1 LGAGDKYDHFV
12 CCWSFAMNAITH
24 TAAVM
29 LVAVASAVTLAA
41 CSGERTSA
49 PAPGPLPVLVTTV
62 RQGMQS
68 EQRVLTAT
76 VRARVET
83 ELGFRVAGRIT
94 QRLVDV
100 GDRVGQGQALARL
113 DAADYTLGVEAATD
127 QMRAAATESE
137 QTASEEARLRRL
149 LTDGSVSTTDHERQ
163 KARADA
169 AAARLDQMRRGLELA
184 RNRAAYATL
193 LAPYAGIVTTLR
205 MEAGQVVAEGQA
217 VATLARDG
225 EREVV
230 VDLPETL
237 VKQVRRMQ
245 ATATLWQGDGPPL
258 ALRLREVSPMA
269 SSVGGTFRVR
279 YAMAAQDP
287 SAARELPLGATARVL
302 LTAEGA
308 QGAVLPV
315 SALVKASA
323 EVGVW
328 EVTGVAPVLVFRPV
342 QVQAYEADTVR
353 VSGLAPGARVVTV
366 GAQKLDAAMKVT
378 PVERRTDEA
387 MPDPMIKRVAP

>member
-1 LGAGDKYDHFV
+1 
-12 CCWSFAMNAITH
+12 MNAITH
-24 TAAVM
+24 TTAVM
-29 LVAVASAVTLAA
+29 LVSVGSAVTLAA
-41 CSGERTSA
+41 CGGEHASA
-49 PAPGPLPVLVTTV
+49 QVPGPLPVLVTTV
-62 RQGMQS
+62 RLGIQP

-100 GDRVGQGQALARL
+100 GDRVEQGQALARL

-127 QMRAAATESE
+127 QTRAAATEAE
-137 QTASEEARLRRL
+137 QTGSEEARLRRL
-149 LTDGSVSTTDHERQ
+149 LADGSVSATDHERQ

-184 RNRAAYATL
+184 RNRAVYATL
-193 LAPYAGIVTTLR
+193 VAPYSGVVTTLR
-205 MEAGQVVAEGQA
+205 MEAGQVVAEGQV

-225 EREVV
+225 EREIVA
-230 VDLPETL
+230 DLPETL
-237 VKQVRRMQ
+237 VKQVRQMQ
-245 ATATLWQGDGPPL
+245 AAATLWQGDGAPL

-269 SSVGGTFRVR
+269 SSVSGTFRVR
-279 YAMAAQDP
+279 YATATDDA
-287 SAARELPLGATARVL
+287 SAARELPLGATARLL
-302 LTAEGA
+302 LTAKGA

-323 EVGVW
+323 AVGVW
-328 EVTGVAPVLVFRPV
+328 EVAGVTPSLVFRPV
-342 QVQAYEADTVR
+342 RVQAYEADTVR
-353 VSGLAPGARVVTV
+353 VSGLAAGARVVTV

-378 PVERRTDEA
+378 AVERRVDEA
-387 MPDPMIKRVAP
+387 TPDPMIKRIAP